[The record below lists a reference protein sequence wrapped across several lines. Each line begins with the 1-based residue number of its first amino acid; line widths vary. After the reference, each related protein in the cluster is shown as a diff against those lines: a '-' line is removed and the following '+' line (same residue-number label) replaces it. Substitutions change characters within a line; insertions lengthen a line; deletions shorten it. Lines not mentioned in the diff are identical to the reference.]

1 MKTLIELYDDDP
13 IKNLLASLI
22 FKPPNLII
30 VSDENSIDGQ
40 RKRSIAKFFK
50 EHRQKISIVYYEVNT
65 NQISSII
72 GILNEIIGLYEE
84 PAFDLTGGKE
94 LALIEASFFCREKKI
109 PGFYI
114 DIDNNIL
121 VNVFGAESYKR
132 KFSLPELDVRM
143 LLLSGGASL
152 ERSDHFQPAMTEDVL
167 ISEIM
172 NVFQYSLEN
181 PKVWSKHID
190 YLQQL
195 TRESEDRNGRSLRL
209 SGQREYHKGLKK
221 CSCQM
226 EVMQFLKNSGIVSNL
241 SFRQNSISFSYKNHE
256 FRECLINHGIWL
268 ELYLY
273 IVASQL
279 DYFNDVC
286 MSVIID
292 WDGDEEDFSFAKN
305 EIDLILLKD
314 IYPIFISC
322 KMPMPNSLAL
332 SEIKLLSQKFGGS
345 MAKTVVATAADI
357 DENLSL
363 YKRAKELD
371 IAVIDEEDFLNGRVE
386 QILMAV
392 AEGRYR
398 HKY

>member
-1 MKTLIELYDDDP
+1 MKTLIELYDEDP
-13 IKNLLASLI
+13 IKNLLASII
-22 FKPPNLII
+22 FKPQNLVI
-30 VSDENSIDGQ
+30 VCDTNSIDEQ
-40 RKRSIAKFFK
+40 RKRSLANFFK
-50 EHRQKISIVYYEVNT
+50 QRRQKISIAYFEVDT
-65 NQISSII
+65 SKLSAII
-72 GILNEIIGLYEE
+72 RVLNEIVQLFEE

-94 LALIEASFFCREKKI
+94 LALIEASFFCRDKKI

-114 DIDNNIL
+114 DLDDGKL
-121 VNVFGAESYKR
+121 VNVFEAESYR
-132 KFSLPELDVRM
+132 KKFNLPKLDIRT
-143 LLLSGGASL
+143 LLLSAGASL
-152 ERSDHFQPAMTEDVL
+152 ERSDHFQPAMAEEEL
-167 ISEIM
+167 IREILA
-172 NVFQYSLEN
+172 VFEFSMEN
-181 PKVWSKHID
+181 RKLWSKQID
-190 YLQQL
+190 YLQQI
-195 TRESEDRNGRSLRL
+195 TRESEDRTGRSLRI

-221 CSCQM
+221 CRCQL
-226 EVMQFLKNSGIVSNL
+226 EVMQFLKEKGIISNL
-241 SFRQNSISFSYKNHE
+241 SIRQNSISFSYKNHE
-256 FRECLINHGIWL
+256 FREYLINHGIWL

-314 IYPIFISC
+314 ICPIFISC

-363 YKRAKELD
+363 YKRAKELE
-371 IAVIDEEDFLNGRVE
+371 IAVIDEDDFLNGRVD
-386 QILMAV
+386 QVLMDV

-398 HKY
+398 YKY